1 MPKKKIK
8 DREKDKD
15 RNFMLLLY
23 PDNPEHKEVIALLS
37 NPNGEYRAVGCCH
50 NMDVYETG
58 DHIGEFKKPH
68 YHFIVKFKNPRYIS
82 GVSIEFAI
90 DERFIQF
97 LDNWKN
103 AARYLL
109 HWGDPDKFQYDPVD
123 LVGSLKSEVLKLIDD
138 TSDDTKLQEITRYL
152 NNLPG
157 VISFANVWDYVLKQG
172 YANVYR
178 RYYSVFSDLIGQH
191 NADYYRRMERNNGS
205 LCN

>member
-1 MPKKKIK
+1 MAKKNTKN
-8 DREKDKD
+8 REKDRD
-15 RNFMLLLY
+15 RNFLLLLY
-23 PDNPEHKEVIALLS
+23 PDNSDHKDVIDLLS

-50 NMDVYETG
+50 NMDVFDSG
-58 DHIGEFKKPH
+58 DQKGSFKKPH
-68 YHFIVKFKNPRYIS
+68 FHFIVKFKNPRYIS

-109 HWGDPDKFQYDPVD
+109 HWGDPAKYQYDTSE
-123 LVGSLKSEVLKLIDD
+123 LVGTLKSEVLKLIDD
-138 TSDDTKLQEITRYL
+138 SSDDIKLQEITCYL
-152 NNLPG
+152 KNVPG
-157 VISFANVWDYVLKQG
+157 LISFANVWDYVLKQG

-191 NADYYRRMERNNGS
+191 NADYYRRMEGR
-205 LCN
+205 

>member
-1 MPKKKIK
+1 MAKIKKNK

-23 PDNPEHKEVIALLS
+23 PDNSDHKRVIDLLS
-37 NPNGEYRAVGCCH
+37 NYNGEYRAVGCCH

-58 DHIGEFKKPH
+58 DQKGEFKKPH
-68 YHFIVKFKNPRYIS
+68 FHFIVKFINPRYIS

-109 HWGDPDKFQYDPVD
+109 HWGDPDKYQYDPVD

-152 NNLPG
+152 NNVPG
-157 VISFANVWDYVLKQG
+157 VISFANVWDFVLKQG

-191 NADYYRRMERNNGS
+191 NSDYYRRIERK
-205 LCN
+205 

>member
-1 MPKKKIK
+1 MPRKKKEK
-8 DREKDKD
+8 DRENDKD

-23 PDNPEHKEVIALLS
+23 PDNPAHKDVIDLLS
-37 NPNGEYRAVGCCH
+37 SPNGEYMAVGCCH
-50 NMDVYETG
+50 NMDVYESG
-58 DHIGEFKKPH
+58 EHKGEFKKPH
-68 YHFIVKFKNPRYIS
+68 FHFIVKFKNPRYIS

-109 HWGDPDKFQYDPVD
+109 HWGDPDKYQYDPSD
-123 LVGSLKSEVLKLIDD
+123 LVGTLKSEVLKLIDD

-152 NNLPG
+152 NNTPG

-178 RYYSVFSDLIGQH
+178 RYYTVFSDLIGQH
-191 NADYYRRMERNNGS
+191 NADYYRRMERRQ
-205 LCN
+205 